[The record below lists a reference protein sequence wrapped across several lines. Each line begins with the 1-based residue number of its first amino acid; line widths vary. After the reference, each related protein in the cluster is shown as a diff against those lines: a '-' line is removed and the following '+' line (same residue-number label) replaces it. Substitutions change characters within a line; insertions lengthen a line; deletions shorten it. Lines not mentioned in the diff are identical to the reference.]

1 MATRI
6 DGKALAAKVKAQ
18 TAEAAKSLYRRP
30 GLAVILVG
38 NDPASRVYV
47 TGKEKDCAECGF
59 LSFEHALP
67 EDTTQETL
75 LDLIQEL
82 NRDPQVD
89 GILCQLPLPGH
100 LGRGGGAER
109 HRPGQGRGLLPPL

>member
-18 TAEAAKSLYRRP
+18 TAEAAKSLHRRP

-59 LSFEHALP
+59 FEL
-67 EDTTQETL
+67 
-75 LDLIQEL
+75 
-82 NRDPQVD
+82 
-89 GILCQLPLPGH
+89 
-100 LGRGGGAER
+100 
-109 HRPGQGRGLLPPL
+109 